1 VWKCVEMRGKKAHAT
16 QDQPMEVLLSLAS
29 NFTTAPVAL
38 SISEAMGG
46 ILALTAVLAIITR
59 IIRAVTVP
67 PLMNLLRITDWRA
80 RGFAVHVI
88 GTARAFQVNPV
99 AGAYTGIA
107 MALNAL
113 LKRWLVW
120 KRFNLVL
127 VRSAAWRE
135 GLGKWVPS

>member
-1 VWKCVEMRGKKAHAT
+1 MFV
-16 QDQPMEVLLSLAS
+16 
-29 NFTTAPVAL
+29 
-38 SISEAMGG
+38 
-46 ILALTAVLAIITR
+46 IITR
-59 IIRAVTVP
+59 IIGAVTVP

-80 RGFAVHVI
+80 RGFAAHVI

-99 AGAYTGIA
+99 ARAYTGIA
-107 MALNAL
+107 KALNSMLTSLTVTL
-113 LKRWLVW
+113 LERWLVW

>member
-1 VWKCVEMRGKKAHAT
+1 LFV
-16 QDQPMEVLLSLAS
+16 
-29 NFTTAPVAL
+29 
-38 SISEAMGG
+38 
-46 ILALTAVLAIITR
+46 IITR
-59 IIRAVTVP
+59 IIGAVTVP

-80 RGFAVHVI
+80 RGFAAHVI

-99 AGAYTGIA
+99 AGTYVGIA

-113 LKRWLVW
+113 LTRLIVTLLERWLVW

-127 VRSAAWRE
+127 VRRDAWRE